1 MKYDRVIV
9 AEEAEH
15 FWKESGKLT
24 YSDDDAPVDFLLDG
38 FFMLLL
44 LLPSFLMF

>member
-9 AEEAEH
+9 AEH